1 MIGVSYSYFQV
12 NRQAV
17 GVQHCCALMSNVV
30 QIHDFY
36 CNEILFFNDRQ
47 FMVWARDVRKAIAIR
62 K

>member
-17 GVQHCCALMSNVV
+17 GAQQCCALMSDVV
-30 QIHDFY
+30 QIHENY
-36 CNEILFFNDRQ
+36 CNEILFISE
-47 FMVWARDVRKAIAIR
+47 FMVKGGDVRKAIAIR